1 MPYVFD
7 SFGDINFNKY
17 YKNIIGKSKVEDIDS
32 FHKLVAIKNHYGKIG
47 RDKNEII
54 SLGDENIR
62 FMKLWVE
69 KEIADLFRI
78 SLEQAISEYPIVA
91 LDIKNQLNKLQMFY
105 DQLKLISK
113 IIKTKMKLCY

>member
-1 MPYVFD
+1 MD
-7 SFGDINFNKY
+7 
-17 YKNIIGKSKVEDIDS
+17 
-32 FHKLVAIKNHYGKIG
+32 IKNYYGKIG

-78 SLEQAISEYPIVA
+78 SLEQAISEYPIIA
-91 LDIKNQLNKLQMFY
+91 LDTKNKLNKLQMFY